1 MHRRAERY
9 RFLSQH
15 TEHGCGTAQAG
26 VAQDQ
31 IFLRIDRQLCVM
43 KKLNEK
49 GYRVTLHS
57 NGGHIDD
64 TNGKILGEIVVSAGL
79 CA

>member
-31 IFLRIDRQLCVM
+31 MFLRIDRQLCVS
-43 KKLNEK
+43 EEAERK
-49 GYRVTLHS
+49 GVP
-57 NGGHIDD
+57 GHTAFKRWTHRRHKWKNPGRD
-64 TNGKILGEIVVSAGL
+64 
-79 CA
+79 CR